1 MVLFAG
7 RVAHSVTV
15 ERTVKTVDG
24 HKTAIWVIDDG
35 PRLLQRSPH
44 PVPCVGRIRSRAAV
58 FFVNVRDPVLV
69 SVDGLLRLYGTVLTV
84 PGAQD
89 CRR

>member
-7 RVAHSVTV
+7 RVRVAHFVTV
-15 ERTVKTVDG
+15 YALDPD
-24 HKTAIWVIDDG
+24 HAIIDMHASHLWDA
-35 PRLLQRSPH
+35 ST
-44 PVPCVGRIRSRAAV
+44 CVGRIRSRAAV

-69 SVDGLLRLYGTVLTV
+69 SVDGLFRLYGTVLTV